1 LIWRPKLKFAMTV
14 PVRKAGPKAGPP
26 FSLEQNNRSAADP
39 GVLRPKIE
47 FTGLGCVPTLR
58 QRPRVGAKALT

>member
-1 LIWRPKLKFAMTV
+1 MVWRPKLKFAMTV

-26 FSLEQNNRSAADP
+26 FSLEKYHRSAMNR

-47 FTGLGCVPTLR
+47 FTGGGYVPTLL
-58 QRPRVGAKALT
+58 QCPLVGANALT